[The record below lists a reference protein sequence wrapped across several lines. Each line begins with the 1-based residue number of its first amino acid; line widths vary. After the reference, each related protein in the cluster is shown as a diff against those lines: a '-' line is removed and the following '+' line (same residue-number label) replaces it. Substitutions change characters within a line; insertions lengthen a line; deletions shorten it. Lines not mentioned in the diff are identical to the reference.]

1 MTTPQNFDN
10 HTRRHPPFHFF
21 VAPVMVINFIVAIV
35 QFVRAPGLGSGWWIM
50 VSAALVVM
58 MFLTRI
64 NALRVQDRIIRLEE
78 RLRFQQLLT
87 PALVERTGQLSPA
100 QICALRFAGDDEL
113 EELVTQTIAGRFAQ
127 PKEIKRAVR
136 NWRADTFRV

>member
-10 HTRRHPPFHFF
+10 HTRWHAPFHFF
-21 VAPVMVINFIVAIV
+21 VVPVMVINLIVAIV
-35 QFVRAPGLGSGWWIM
+35 QCVRAPGLGTGWWIV

-64 NALRVQDRIIRLEE
+64 NALKVQDRVIRLEE

-87 PALVERTGQLSPA
+87 PALAERISQLSPA
-100 QICALRFAGDDEL
+100 QICALRFAGD
-113 EELVTQTIAGRFAQ
+113 EELQELVSQTMAGRFAR
-127 PKEIKRAVR
+127 PKEIKRAVQ
-136 NWRADTFRV
+136 NWRADNFRV